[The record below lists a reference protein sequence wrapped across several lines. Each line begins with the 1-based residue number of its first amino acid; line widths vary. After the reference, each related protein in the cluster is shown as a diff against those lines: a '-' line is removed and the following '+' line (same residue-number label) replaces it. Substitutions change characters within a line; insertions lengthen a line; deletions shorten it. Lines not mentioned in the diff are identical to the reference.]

1 MIPIVERRGER
12 KGAPDF
18 WSRLEEKERKK
29 KKGPVIWKQKNTN
42 MYQERE
48 GAQRKGVSDVHTF
61 KDSHL

>member
-29 KKGPVIWKQKNTN
+29 EKKGPVIWKQKK
-42 MYQERE
+42 YKHVSRERRGPKKRRE
-48 GAQRKGVSDVHTF
+48 
-61 KDSHL
+61 